1 MFIILLLELLAIPL
15 ALLVPVPLKIAV
27 DSAVGAEPLPSVIA
41 WMVPMKYTDSPAAIL
56 VTAALLILFIA
67 FLTQAQSVV
76 KWLLQTFVGEKLVMN
91 FRAELLRHSQR
102 LSLAYHD
109 LKGTSDAIYR
119 IQYDASS
126 IQWILI
132 NGITPFITASLTV
145 VGMIY
150 VTARI
155 DRTLAIIA
163 LTVAPILFLLVHIY
177 RGRLRNQWKEVKILE
192 TNALSVVQEVLGSLR
207 VVKAFAQEER
217 EQRRFLTHAYKGIW
231 ARIRVVLSE
240 SGFGLF
246 VGLTTAA
253 GTAAVL
259 FIGIRHVQ
267 SEVLT
272 LGDLIIVMAY
282 LAQLYHP
289 LQTIGKQV
297 ASLQGSLA
305 SAERALTLLDESPG
319 VSEKPNAR
327 SIDRATGSVNFSA
340 VSFGYTTKEM
350 VLHNLSFDI
359 PAGVRVGIAGRTGAG
374 KTTIMSLLTR
384 FYDPSSGT
392 IYLDNTDIREYKLKD
407 LRRQFAIVLQEPV
420 LLSTSIAEN
429 IAYARPDA
437 TEREIIEAAR
447 AANAHEFITGL
458 TEGYNTLVGERGLRL
473 SGGERQRIA
482 LARAFLRDAPV
493 LILDEPTSSVDIHT
507 EQIIIEA
514 MDRLMR
520 NRTTFIIAHR
530 LNTLMNCDMLLVINE
545 GKLITVTSEVST
557 AIKDLYSSDKTDLL
571 DVSQK

>member
-1 MFIILLLELLAIPL
+1 
-15 ALLVPVPLKIAV
+15 
-27 DSAVGAEPLPSVIA
+27 
-41 WMVPMKYTDSPAAIL
+41 
-56 VTAALLILFIA
+56 
-67 FLTQAQSVV
+67 
-76 KWLLQTFVGEKLVMN
+76 
-91 FRAELLRHSQR
+91 
-102 LSLAYHD
+102 
-109 LKGTSDAIYR
+109 
-119 IQYDASS
+119 
-126 IQWILI
+126 
-132 NGITPFITASLTV
+132 
-145 VGMIY
+145 
-150 VTARI
+150 
-155 DRTLAIIA
+155 
-163 LTVAPILFLLVHIY
+163 
-177 RGRLRNQWKEVKILE
+177 
-192 TNALSVVQEVLGSLR
+192 
-207 VVKAFAQEER
+207 
-217 EQRRFLTHAYKGIW
+217 
-231 ARIRVVLSE
+231 
-240 SGFGLF
+240 
-246 VGLTTAA
+246 
-253 GTAAVL
+253 
-259 FIGIRHVQ
+259 
-267 SEVLT
+267 
-272 LGDLIIVMAY
+272 MAY